1 LSTFDERPMMGSVK
15 DQPRQLEHLR
25 VSYLAALDQFD
36 RCAQEMRAALDEAS
50 DASGAVRAHVE
61 AGRPARDV
69 TRRVAPDQLRTRL
82 SAAAVELE
90 RARHQG
96 QTLWFA
102 MLVEEGL
109 TKAEVG
115 RAFGISRSLVSR
127 MLNDLQA

>member
-1 LSTFDERPMMGSVK
+1 MWSVK
-15 DQPRQLEHLR
+15 DQPRQLERLR

-36 RCAQEMRAALDEAS
+36 RCAREMRAALDEAS
-50 DASGAVRAHVE
+50 DASDAVRVHVE

-90 RARHQG
+90 RARHKG

-127 MLNDLQA
+127 MLNELQA